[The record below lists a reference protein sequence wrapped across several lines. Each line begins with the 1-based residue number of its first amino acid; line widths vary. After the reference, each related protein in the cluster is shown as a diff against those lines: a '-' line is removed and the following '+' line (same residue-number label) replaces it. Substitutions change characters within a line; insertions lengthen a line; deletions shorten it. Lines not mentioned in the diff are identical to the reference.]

1 MKINIV
7 EREGYSNRIMNW
19 KIYVRKD
26 LTVAKAS
33 EYYYEFIKE
42 NSFRPVSE
50 LVLPEDGE
58 LLKEAVAADSFTPLE
73 LMTVLSNLKDSTRNV
88 YLRMEQSEQTEDGIP
103 LYQITLS
110 DLHDLENRTVQ
121 LEQSILKYRHFMTL
135 EDVYY
140 FEYLIDSDHIT
151 VYKYVNERSMN
162 QFDGPLKDLIRMAE
176 NAHTDSNIA
185 KMEEHLRVFC
195 AHLRNGE
202 DSFEMKFNGQD
213 EDERM
218 WTVRAS
224 RIPKNR
230 NMLAGIIDSDK
241 NREQEAYYL
250 TPAARDAG
258 TGLLNKRAWT
268 EYTIE
273 QLNRKDGRVRWLV
286 IIDVDEFK
294 HINDTYGHIFGDKVI
309 RGVAEIMQELVGQR
323 GVIGRFGGDEYV
335 ILLEKVETREQ
346 LKTLL
351 KTIAKELR
359 LAFDPKIHVTASIGV
374 SEYPVD
380 GTEYEYLMRKAD
392 KALYLAKEKGKNRH
406 IIYEE
411 RLHGKLETDDMQ
423 NMAMAYAVS
432 KEKKRE
438 AITDMITKLCV
449 SGVNAIV
456 KNEERL
462 QQIRSLFDLDGI
474 TIFSDRGSNL
484 VCRNGNYVVE
494 APDGRPGFEDE
505 GYLALFGDD
514 GIFVESNMIKLRSQN
529 PAAYAVTQEQEVGAA
544 LQCLSRKEGIP
555 YTMVN
560 FEVFNRNRKWSDEDV
575 TLNSSVITAHFSPGG
590 FAVCRICHDR

>member
-1 MKINIV
+1 M
-7 EREGYSNRIMNW
+7 
-19 KIYVRKD
+19 
-26 LTVAKAS
+26 
-33 EYYYEFIKE
+33 
-42 NSFRPVSE
+42 SE

-560 FEVFNRNRKWSDEDV
+560 FEVFNRNRKWSDEDI
-575 TLNSSVITAHFSPGG
+575 TLLTLLGHCIGDLLNYSE
-590 FAVCRICHDR
+590 

>member
-1 MKINIV
+1 M
-7 EREGYSNRIMNW
+7 
-19 KIYVRKD
+19 
-26 LTVAKAS
+26 
-33 EYYYEFIKE
+33 
-42 NSFRPVSE
+42 
-50 LVLPEDGE
+50 LPEDGE
-58 LLKEAVAADSFTPLE
+58 LLKEAVAAELFAPLE

-151 VYKYVNERSMN
+151 VYKYVNERAMN
-162 QFDGPLKDLIRMAE
+162 QFEGPLKDLIRME
-176 NAHTDSNIA
+176 EKAHTDSNIA
-185 KMEEHLRVFC
+185 EMEEHLQAFC

-202 DSFEMKFNGQD
+202 DSFEMKFNGQE

-241 NREQEAYYL
+241 NRKQEAYYL

-294 HINDTYGHIFGDKVI
+294 HINDTYGHIFGDQVI

-380 GTEYEYLMRKAD
+380 GTEYEYLMLKAD

-438 AITDMITKLCV
+438 AITEMITELCV

-456 KNEERL
+456 KSEERL

-474 TIFSDRGSNL
+474 TVFSDRGNRL
-484 VCRNGNYVVE
+484 VCRNGNYMAE
-494 APDGRPGFEDE
+494 APDGRLGFEDE
-505 GYLALFGDD
+505 GYLSLFGDD
-514 GIFVESNMIKLRSQN
+514 DIL
-529 PAAYAVTQEQEVGAA
+529 
-544 LQCLSRKEGIP
+544 
-555 YTMVN
+555 
-560 FEVFNRNRKWSDEDV
+560 
-575 TLNSSVITAHFSPGG
+575 
-590 FAVCRICHDR
+590 

>member
-7 EREGYSNRIMNW
+7 ERKGYSNRIMDW

-26 LTVAKAS
+26 LTVVKAT
-33 EYYYEFIKE
+33 EYYYEFIEE

-58 LLKEAVAADSFTPLE
+58 LLKEAVAADSLAPLE
-73 LMTVLSNLKDSTRNV
+73 LVTVLSNLKDSTRNV
-88 YLRMEQSEQTEDGIP
+88 YLRMEQSEQTEDGNP

-162 QFDGPLKDLIRMAE
+162 QFEGSLNDLIRMVE
-176 NAHTDSNIA
+176 NAHTDRNIA
-185 KMEEHLRVFC
+185 RMEEHLRTFC

-213 EDERM
+213 EDERR

-241 NREQEAYYL
+241 NRQQEAYYL

-268 EYTIE
+268 EYTVE

-294 HINDTYGHIFGDKVI
+294 HINDTYGHIFGDQVI

-351 KTIAKELR
+351 KTMAKELR

-438 AITDMITKLCV
+438 AITEMIVELCV

-514 GIFVESNMIKLRSQN
+514 GIFVESNMIRLRSQN
-529 PAAYAVTQEQEVGAA
+529 PAAYAVTQEQEIGAA

-575 TLNSSVITAHFSPGG
+575 TLLTLLGHCIGNLLNYSE
-590 FAVCRICHDR
+590 

>member
-1 MKINIV
+1 MKIDIV
-7 EREGYSNRIMNW
+7 EREGYSNRIVDW

-33 EYYYEFIKE
+33 EYYYEFIEE

-58 LLKEAVAADSFTPLE
+58 LLKEAVAADSLAPLE
-73 LMTVLSNLKDSTRNV
+73 LVTVLSNLKNSTRNV

-110 DLHDLENRTVQ
+110 DLHDLESRALQ
-121 LEQSILKYRHFMTL
+121 LERSILKYRHFMTL

-162 QFDGPLKDLIRMAE
+162 QFEGPLKDLILLVE

-185 KMEEHLRVFC
+185 RMEDHLRAFC

-202 DSFEMKFNGQD
+202 DSFEMKVNGQD
-213 EDERM
+213 EDERR

-230 NMLAGIIDSDK
+230 NMLAGIIDSEK

-273 QLNRKDGRVRWLV
+273 QLNRKDGQVRWLV
-286 IIDVDEFK
+286 IIDIDDFK
-294 HINDTYGHIFGDKVI
+294 HINDTYGHIFGDQVI
-309 RGVAEIMQELVGQR
+309 RRVAEIMQVLVGQR

-351 KTIAKELR
+351 KTIAKEFA
-359 LAFDPKIHVTASIGV
+359 LAFDPKTHVTASIGV

-380 GTEYEYLMRKAD
+380 GSEYEELMRKAD

-411 RLHGKLETDDMQ
+411 RLHGKLESDDMQ

-438 AITDMITKLCV
+438 VITKMITELCV
-449 SGVNAIV
+449 SGVNSIV
-456 KNEERL
+456 KKEERL

-474 TIFSDRGSNL
+474 TIYSESGAQL
-484 VCRNGNYVVE
+484 VCRNGNYMVE
-494 APDGRPGFEDE
+494 VPDGRGLFEDE
-505 GYLALFGDD
+505 KYLALFGDD
-514 GIFVESNMIKLRSQN
+514 DNFIESNTLKLRSQD
-529 PAAYAVTQEQEVGAA
+529 PAAFAVMQKQEIGAF
-544 LQCLSRKEGIP
+544 LQCLCRKEGVPNVI
-555 YTMVN
+555 VN
-560 FEVFNRNRKWSDEDV
+560 YDVFNRNRKWSDEDI
-575 TLNSSVITAHFSPGG
+575 TLLTILGHCIGNLLNYSE
-590 FAVCRICHDR
+590 

>member
-7 EREGYSNRIMNW
+7 EREGYSNRIVDW

-26 LTVAKAS
+26 LTVVKAT
-33 EYYYEFIKE
+33 EYYYEFIEE

-58 LLKEAVAADSFTPLE
+58 LLKEAVAADSLAPLE
-73 LMTVLSNLKDSTRNV
+73 LVTVLSNLKDSTRNV
-88 YLRMEQSEQTEDGIP
+88 YLRMEQSEQTEDGNP

-162 QFDGPLKDLIRMAE
+162 QFEGSLNDLIRMVE
-176 NAHTDSNIA
+176 NAHTDRNIA
-185 KMEEHLRVFC
+185 RMEEHLRTFC

-213 EDERM
+213 EDERR

-241 NREQEAYYL
+241 NRQQEAYYL

-268 EYTIE
+268 EYTVE

-294 HINDTYGHIFGDKVI
+294 HINDTYGHIFGDQVI

-380 GTEYEYLMRKAD
+380 GTEYEYLIRKAD

-438 AITDMITKLCV
+438 AITEMIVELCV

-505 GYLALFGDD
+505 GYLSLFGDD
-514 GIFVESNMIKLRSQN
+514 DIFVESNMIKLRSQN
-529 PAAYAVTQEQEVGAA
+529 PAAYAVTQEQEIGAA

-560 FEVFNRNRKWSDEDV
+560 FEVFNRNRKWSDEDI
-575 TLNSSVITAHFSPGG
+575 TLLTLLGHCIGNLLNYSE
-590 FAVCRICHDR
+590 